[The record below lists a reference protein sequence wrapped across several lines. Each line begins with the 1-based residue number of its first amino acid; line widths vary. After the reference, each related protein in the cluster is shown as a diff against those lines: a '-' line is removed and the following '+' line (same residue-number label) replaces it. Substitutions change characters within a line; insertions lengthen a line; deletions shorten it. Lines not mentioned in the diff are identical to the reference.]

1 MSDRNRLRIAVR
13 KLDAFERALD
23 KQSAEFRRL
32 EKNDLN
38 LEIIP
43 YNIWD
48 LHSALFDKEGLKR
61 GEFDIA
67 FIVSDWIAEAVAGQH
82 VVDLQPFLKIS
93 PPDDYPQGWDDS
105 LLRYQSYENKVY
117 GLPYHNGQKCLI
129 YRKDLFNDPREQ
141 ADFKNR
147 FGNELSV
154 PQTWDAFTQVARFF
168 NRPEDALTGIVFLA
182 IQDGYNTICDFCL
195 HLWSRGGRLFDVNE
209 NIRLNHPQVEETLN
223 FYRNILNDS
232 AVMNTNT
239 RMLDA
244 VESGMMFAKGEAA
257 MMVNWFSCAAQC
269 ETLHDSKVKG
279 KVGVSHLPKE
289 KLPHGFTLNVYW
301 VLGIAEGSD
310 NKDLAYRFIR
320 HCVSKKMDRLLT
332 LEGGNGSRLST
343 WQDERLNKLIPFYRE
358 LEALQKD
365 KYDMP
370 RHPEWT
376 KLATIIDDMMR
387 EAIATDRSVT
397 DIVRDGQY
405 RAESILKID

>member
-48 LHSALFDKEGLKR
+48 LHSALFDNEGLKR

-147 FGNELSV
+147 FGNELRV

-182 IQDGYNTICDFCL
+182 SQDGYNTICDFCL

-365 KYDMP
+365 AYDMP

>member
-182 IQDGYNTICDFCL
+182 IQDGYNTICDFYL

>member
-43 YNIWD
+43 YNFPD

-61 GEFDIA
+61 GDFDIA
-67 FIVSDWIAEAVAGQH
+67 FIVTDWIAEAVAGQH
-82 VVDLQPFLKIS
+82 LIDLQSYLNDL
-93 PPDDYPQGWDDS
+93 PPENYPQGWAKS
-105 LLRYQSYENKVY
+105 LLRIQTYGKEVY

-129 YRKDLFNDPREQ
+129 YRKDLINDPREQ
-141 ADFKNR
+141 VDYEKR
-147 FGNELSV
+147 FGCSLSV
-154 PQTWDAFTQVARFF
+154 PQTWEAFTQVARFF
-168 NRPEDALTGIVFLA
+168 NRPNDALSGVVFLA
-182 IQDGYNTICDFCL
+182 SQDGYNTICDFCL
-195 HLWSRGGRLFDVNE
+195 HLWSRGGTLLDVNE
-209 NIRLNHPQVEETLN
+209 NISLDQPLVEETLD
-223 FYRNILNDS
+223 FYRNIINDS
-232 AVMNTNT
+232 TVMNVNT
-239 RMLDA
+239 RMYDA
-244 VESGMMFAKGEAA
+244 VESGMIFAKGEAA
-257 MMVNWFSCAAQC
+257 MMLNWFSCAAQC

-301 VLGIAEGSD
+301 ILGIAEGSD

-320 HCVSKKMDRLLT
+320 HCVSKNMDKLLT

-343 WQDERLNKLIPFYRE
+343 WQDEQLNQLIPFYCG
-358 LEALQKD
+358 LEALQNEAC
-365 KYDMP
+365 DMP

-376 KLATIIDDMMR
+376 KLGRIIDDMMR

-397 DIVRDGQY
+397 HIIKDGQD
-405 RAESILKID
+405 RAESLLK

>member
-1 MSDRNRLRIAVR
+1 MSDPNRLRIAVR
-13 KLDAFERALD
+13 KLDAFERALK
-23 KQSAEFRRL
+23 KQSAEFCRL
-32 EKNDLN
+32 EKNAPN

-43 YNIWD
+43 LNIPD
-48 LHSALFDKEGLKR
+48 LHTALFEKEGLKR

-67 FIVSDWIAEAVAGQH
+67 FIVSDWVAEAVAGQH

-129 YRKDLFNDPREQ
+129 YRKDLFNDPKKQ

-168 NRPEDALTGIVFLA
+168 NRAEDALTGIVFLA
-182 IQDGYNTICDFCL
+182 SQDGYNTICDFCL

-209 NIRLNHPQVEETLN
+209 NIRLDQPLVEETLD

-232 AVMNTNT
+232 TVMNANT

-269 ETLHDSKVKG
+269 ETLRESKVKG

-310 NKDLAYRFIR
+310 KKDLAYRFIR

-365 KYDMP
+365 AYDMP

>member
-1 MSDRNRLRIAVR
+1 M
-13 KLDAFERALD
+13 DAFERALK
-23 KQSAEFRRL
+23 KQSVEFCRL
-32 EKNDLN
+32 EKNAPN

-43 YNIWD
+43 LNIPD
-48 LHSALFDKEGLKR
+48 LHTALFEKEGLKR

-129 YRKDLFNDPREQ
+129 YRKDLFNDPKEQ

-182 IQDGYNTICDFCL
+182 SQDGYNTICDFCL
-195 HLWSRGGRLFDVNE
+195 HLWSRGGRLFDTNE

-232 AVMNTNT
+232 TVMNAN
-239 RMLDA
+239 RIWND
-244 VESGMMFAKGEAA
+244 
-257 MMVNWFSCAAQC
+257 
-269 ETLHDSKVKG
+269 
-279 KVGVSHLPKE
+279 
-289 KLPHGFTLNVYW
+289 
-301 VLGIAEGSD
+301 
-310 NKDLAYRFIR
+310 
-320 HCVSKKMDRLLT
+320 
-332 LEGGNGSRLST
+332 
-343 WQDERLNKLIPFYRE
+343 
-358 LEALQKD
+358 
-365 KYDMP
+365 
-370 RHPEWT
+370 
-376 KLATIIDDMMR
+376 
-387 EAIATDRSVT
+387 
-397 DIVRDGQY
+397 VRK
-405 RAESILKID
+405 R

>member
-1 MSDRNRLRIAVR
+1 MR

-48 LHSALFDKEGLKR
+48 LHSALFDNEGLKR

-82 VVDLQPFLKIS
+82 AVDLQPFLKIS

-117 GLPYHNGQKCLI
+117 GLPYHNGQKCLM

-182 IQDGYNTICDFCL
+182 SQDGYNTICDFCL

-365 KYDMP
+365 AYDMP

>member
-1 MSDRNRLRIAVR
+1 MSDPNRLRIAVR
-13 KLDAFERALD
+13 KLDAFERAL
-23 KQSAEFRRL
+23 KNQSVEFCRL
-32 EKNDLN
+32 EKNAPN

-43 YNIWD
+43 LNIPD
-48 LHSALFDKEGLKR
+48 LHTALFEKEGLKR

-129 YRKDLFNDPREQ
+129 YRKDLFNDPKEQ

-182 IQDGYNTICDFCL
+182 SQDGYNTICDFCL
-195 HLWSRGGRLFDVNE
+195 HLWSRGGRLFDTNE

-232 AVMNTNT
+232 TVMNANT

-257 MMVNWFSCAAQC
+257 MMVNWFSCAAQG
-269 ETLHDSKVKG
+269 ETLRESNVKG

-310 NKDLAYRFIR
+310 KKDLAYRFIR

-332 LEGGNGSRLST
+332 LQGGNGSRLST

-365 KYDMP
+365 AYDMP

-405 RAESILKID
+405 RAECILKID

>member
-1 MSDRNRLRIAVR
+1 MSDPNRLRIAVR
-13 KLDAFERALD
+13 KLDAFERALK
-23 KQSAEFRRL
+23 KQSVEFCRL
-32 EKNDLN
+32 EKNAPN

-43 YNIWD
+43 LNIPD
-48 LHSALFDKEGLKR
+48 LHTALFEKEGLKR

-129 YRKDLFNDPREQ
+129 YRKDLFNDPKEQ
-141 ADFKNR
+141 ADFKNK

-168 NRPEDALTGIVFLA
+168 NRAEDALTGIVFLA
-182 IQDGYNTICDFCL
+182 SQDGYNTICDFCL
-195 HLWSRGGRLFDVNE
+195 HLWSRGGKLFDANE
-209 NIRLNHPQVEETLN
+209 IIRLDHPLVEETLN

-232 AVMNTNT
+232 TVMNTNA

-269 ETLHDSKVKG
+269 ETLRESNVKG

-310 NKDLAYRFIR
+310 KKDLAYRFIR

-343 WQDERLNKLIPFYRE
+343 WQDERLNKLIPFYRG

-365 KYDMP
+365 AYDMP

>member
-48 LHSALFDKEGLKR
+48 LHSALFDNEGLKR

-67 FIVSDWIAEAVAGQH
+67 FIVSDWIAESVAGQH

-147 FGNELSV
+147 FGNELRV

-182 IQDGYNTICDFCL
+182 SQDGYNTICDFCL

-365 KYDMP
+365 AYDMP

>member
-1 MSDRNRLRIAVR
+1 MSDPNRLRIAVR
-13 KLDAFERALD
+13 KLDAFERALK
-23 KQSAEFRRL
+23 KQSVEFCRL
-32 EKNDLN
+32 EKNAPN

-43 YNIWD
+43 LNIPD
-48 LHSALFDKEGLKR
+48 LHTALFEKEGLKR

-129 YRKDLFNDPREQ
+129 YRKDLFNDPKEQ

-182 IQDGYNTICDFCL
+182 SQDGYNTICDFCL
-195 HLWSRGGRLFDVNE
+195 HLWSRGGRLFDTNE

-232 AVMNTNT
+232 TVMNANT

-257 MMVNWFSCAAQC
+257 MMVNWFSCAAQG
-269 ETLHDSKVKG
+269 ETLRESNVKG

-310 NKDLAYRFIR
+310 KKDLAYRFIR

-332 LEGGNGSRLST
+332 LQGGNGSRLST

-365 KYDMP
+365 AYDMP

-405 RAESILKID
+405 RAECILKID